1 MFSIPFF
8 AGLLHLILWAGL
20 TLGPVHAQTS
30 AVPAVGSGSVA
41 AAPGAS
47 AVAQLPAELRAWF
60 MRMQTAAQTA
70 NYRGTLVSSASGTM
84 SSSRVDHYRVGDS
97 AYETVEALDGHP
109 QRILRHND
117 EVHTLWPNSRVAVI
131 ERRETLA
138 AWTTTPQAVDPLA
151 LEHYEMRLLGNS
163 RVAGRDAVVFALEPR
178 DNLRYR
184 QRLWAD
190 RESGLILRAD
200 VLQLP
205 APPSTAAAGA
215 PAAPAAALSAAPPGA
230 SDPQLDAM
238 VNSQVLISTA
248 FSSVD
253 IGIKPQH
260 EAIVKALQQLQG
272 YRILRPQQR
281 RTTLQ
286 DEGWVLA
293 RPVAGYR
300 LAGCVLRGMENAG
313 GKDPVLQAVFTD
325 GLTHVSLFVE
335 RFQPELHK
343 SPSSAQRG
351 ATASLAQRG
360 GEHWFTV
367 VGDVPPRT
375 LQLFAA
381 ALDRRSP

>member
-1 MFSIPFF
+1 MKVSRLGRKSGL
-8 AGLLHLILWAGL
+8 GLLLLVAVA
-20 TLGPVHAQTS
+20 TLGAGSLQAQPA
-30 AVPAVGSGSVA
+30 AVPNVEAGNLSSAQRARLA
-41 AAPGAS
+41 AE
-47 AVAQLPAELRAWF
+47 LPAELKAWF
-60 MRMQTAAQTA
+60 MRMQAAAQTA
-70 NYRGTLVSSASGTM
+70 NYRGTLVSSAAGTM

-117 EVHTLWPNSRVAVI
+117 EVHTLWPQSKLAVI
-131 ERRETLA
+131 EKRETLA

-163 RVAGRDAVVFALEPR
+163 RVAGRDALVFALQPR
-178 DNLRYR
+178 DGLRYG

-190 RESGLILRAD
+190 RQSGLILRAD
-200 VLQLP
+200 VLQVS
-205 APPSTAAAGA
+205 A
-215 PAAPAAALSAAPPGA
+215 AAPATSVTPHE
-230 SDPQLDAM
+230 DPATS
-238 VNSQVLISTA
+238 SQVLVSTA

-260 EAIVKALQQLQG
+260 EAIVQALQQLQG
-272 YRILRPQQR
+272 YRVLRPQQR

-286 DEGWVLA
+286 EEGWILA
-293 RPVAGYR
+293 RPVAGYK
-300 LAGCVLRGMENAG
+300 LAGCVQRGMENAG

-325 GLTHVSLFVE
+325 GLAHVSLFVE

-343 SPSSAQRG
+343 SASAVQRG

-360 GEHWFTV
+360 GEYWFTV

-375 LQLFAA
+375 LHLFAA
-381 ALDRRSP
+381 ALDRRAP